1 MSVDK
6 RPSPL
11 NIINLLNIPPDNRTS
26 EDIENIVKATSH
38 LKFFADLNANEESS
52 RTHSECFKYIT
63 TKIYEENEYVCRK
76 GDPGTAFYFI
86 LKGSVRVL
94 TPSEVPVKE
103 NDDNEI
109 TKIVRKK
116 TDIEEKPQKV
126 TLAETCINFSP
137 EPEEKEVAVLYVGNS
152 FGEMAL
158 MNDRPRYF
166 SVQCTEPT
174 ILGVL
179 EKNDYHTIA
188 KAQEKLLNEKI
199 DFLRNLEAFKH

>member
-86 LKGSVRVL
+86 LKGS
-94 TPSEVPVKE
+94 
-103 NDDNEI
+103 I

-126 TLAETCINFSP
+126 TRAETCINFSP